1 MSDISGFGLRIRITA
16 SITFPNG
23 VELSAFADDA
33 DPMDMPSQQL
43 RDKAMGLNGNLV
55 TWAKA
60 IPITLTVNL
69 IPGSIDDQNMAVLAE
84 ANRTGAGKRAVN
96 DVIRAVIIYPDESMV
111 TLTEG
116 AITDAMIGNGVAS
129 AGRLKSKPYIF
140 AFENKN

>member
-60 IPITLTVNL
+60 IPISLTVNL
-69 IPGSIDDQNMAVLAE
+69 IPGSDDDKNMAVLAE

-96 DVIRAVIIYPDESMV
+96 DVIRAVIIYPDETMV
-111 TLTEG
+111 TLTNG